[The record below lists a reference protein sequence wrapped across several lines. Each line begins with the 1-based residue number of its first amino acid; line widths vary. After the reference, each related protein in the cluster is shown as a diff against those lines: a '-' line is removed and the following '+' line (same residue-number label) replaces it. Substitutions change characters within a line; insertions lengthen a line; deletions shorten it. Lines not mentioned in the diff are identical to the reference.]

1 MSPGW
6 AASAGLVGCTGLLI
20 AASVLYFHKWVL
32 PRAPIGFFR
41 AFDIAIMS
49 AIVVIA
55 PLIYLWLP
63 PAVVVTIFA
72 LVLLAAIQLVLA
84 PIIGGRIA
92 LAVSIVLCGTTAAAW
107 LLGHPLLTTV
117 LTDLVLSLGVVGVTN
132 LWVQGG
138 LRARHVAWLAGLIAV
153 YDLIATT
160 LTSVTT
166 RLATEL
172 QGMPF
177 APVFALTGGRAP
189 VSIGLGDLLLLVLFP
204 LAAARAF
211 GRAAALVAGISA
223 AAIVAL
229 AEALIRA
236 GLFTTA
242 LPLVTILGPA
252 IIIQYAFWRQLGRR
266 ERTTREW
273 RDGVTPA
280 VRGPDP
286 LLALEAALEV
296 PMPEQLPEGIWVAIS
311 DDGVVGQGVSPGLA
325 RRSAR
330 ENGHLAM
337 PLVRQT

>member
-6 AASAGLVGCTGLLI
+6 APSAGLVGCTILLI
-20 AASVLYFHKWVL
+20 AVSVLYFHRWVL

-55 PLIYLWLP
+55 PLVYLGLP

-72 LVLLAAIQLVLA
+72 LVLLAAVQLVLA
-84 PIIGGRIA
+84 PVIGGRIA
-92 LAVSIVLCGTTAAAW
+92 LAVSIVLCGATAAAW
-107 LLGHPLLTTV
+107 LLRHPLLTTV
-117 LTDLVLSLGVVGVTN
+117 LTDVVLSLGVVGVTN

-177 APVFALTGGRAP
+177 APVFALTGGRTP

-211 GRAAALVAGISA
+211 GRAAALVAGFTA
-223 AAIVAL
+223 AAIVAF
-229 AEALIRA
+229 AEALVQA

-252 IIIQYAFWRQLGRR
+252 IIIQYVFWRQLGRR

-273 RDGVTPA
+273 RDGVHPVA
-280 VRGPDP
+280 RRPDP
-286 LLALEAALEV
+286 LLALEAALEI
-296 PMPEQLPEGIWVAIS
+296 PMPEQLPEGIWLAIS
-311 DDGVVGQGVSPGLA
+311 DDGVVGQGLSPGLA

-330 ENGHLAM
+330 EHGHLTV
-337 PLVRQT
+337 PFVRQT

>member
-6 AASAGLVGCTGLLI
+6 AASAGLVGCTSLLI
-20 AASVLYFHKWVL
+20 AASGLYFHRWVL

-41 AFDIAIMS
+41 AFDIVIMS
-49 AIVVIA
+49 AMVVVA
-55 PLIYLWLP
+55 PLVYLGLP

-72 LVLLAAIQLVLA
+72 LVLLAAVQLVLA
-84 PIIGGRIA
+84 PVTGGRIA
-92 LAVSIVLCGTTAAAW
+92 LVVSVVLCGATAAAW
-107 LLGHPLLTTV
+107 LLRHPLLTTV
-117 LTDLVLSLGVVGVTN
+117 LTDLVLSLGVIGVTN

-160 LTSVTT
+160 LTSVTA

-211 GRAAALVAGISA
+211 GRVAALVAGFSA
-223 AAIVAL
+223 AASVSL

-252 IIIQYAFWRQLGRR
+252 IIAQYAFWRQLGRR
-266 ERTTREW
+266 ERTTQEW
-273 RDGVTPA
+273 RDGVTSMA
-280 VRGPDP
+280 KRPDP
-286 LLALEAALEV
+286 LLALEAALAI
-296 PMPEQLPEGIWVAIS
+296 PLPEQLPEGIWLAIS
-311 DDGVVGQGVSPGLA
+311 DDGVAGTGVSPGLA

-330 ENGHLAM
+330 ENGHLTM